1 MSKMLADKA
10 ALVTGAGG
18 GIGKAIALQFAAEG
32 ARVAVLDAE
41 VEAARAAC
49 EEIKGQGHSAIAL
62 AADVGDAAAVQRAVD
77 DLARQ
82 LGTLDI
88 LVNNAGIASRKMFE
102 QMSATDWQRVW
113 DTNLNGALHCTRS
126 ALPLL
131 KKQGG
136 KIVNIASVE
145 VFSHSRKLSAYAA
158 SKGALAGLSRTLAV
172 ELAPHKINVN
182 YICPGFIRTEMTRLY
197 WQRWLFRRYVA
208 RVTPLGRMG
217 EAEDVAKV
225 AAFLASPA
233 ADFVTGQGIVVDGGL
248 TLRSL

>member
-1 MSKMLADKA
+1 MSKLLADKT

-18 GIGKAIALQFAAEG
+18 GIGKAIALHFAAEG
-32 ARVAVLDAE
+32 ARVAVLDANGD
-41 VEAARAAC
+41 AARQTC
-49 EEIKGQGHSAIAL
+49 EQIEQQGNSAIAL
-62 AADVGDAAAVQRAVD
+62 AADVCDPAAVQRAVE

-82 LGTLDI
+82 MGTLHI
-88 LVNNAGIASRKMFE
+88 LVNNAGIAGRKMFE
-102 QMSATDWQRVW
+102 QMTPSDWQRVW
-113 DTNLNGALHCTRS
+113 DTNLTGALHCTRS

-131 KKQGG
+131 KRQGG
-136 KIVNIASVE
+136 KIVNVASVE
-145 VFSHSRKLSAYAA
+145 VFSHSRKLSAYSA
-158 SKGALAGLSRTLAV
+158 SKGALASLSRTLAV

-182 YICPGFIRTEMTRLY
+182 YICPGFIRTEMTRPY
-197 WQRWLFRRYVA
+197 WQRWLFRRYIL

-217 EAEDVAKV
+217 ESEDVAQV

>member
-1 MSKMLADKA
+1 MSKLLADKT

-18 GIGKAIALQFAAEG
+18 GIGKAIALRFAAEG
-32 ARVAVLDAE
+32 ARVAVVDANG
-41 VEAARAAC
+41 EAARQAC
-49 EEIKGQGHSAIAL
+49 EEIRQHGDSAIAL
-62 AADVGDAAAVQRAVD
+62 TADVCDAAAVQRALD
-77 DLARQ
+77 ELARQ
-82 LGTLDI
+82 LGTLHI
-88 LVNNAGIASRKMFE
+88 LVNNAGIAGKKMFE
-102 QMSATDWQRVW
+102 QMTPADWQRVW
-113 DTNLNGALHCTRS
+113 DTNLTGALHCIRG

-158 SKGALAGLSRTLAV
+158 SKGALASLSRTLAV
-172 ELAPHKINVN
+172 ELAPHRINVN
-182 YICPGFIRTEMTRLY
+182 YICPGFIRTEMTRAY
-197 WQRWLFRRYVA
+197 WQRWLFRKYVL

-217 EAEDVAKV
+217 EPEDVAQV

>member
-1 MSKMLADKA
+1 MSKILADKI
-10 ALVTGAGG
+10 ALVTGAGD
-18 GIGKAIALQFAAEG
+18 GIGKAIALRFAAEG
-32 ARVAVLDAE
+32 ARVAVLDARAD
-41 VEAARAAC
+41 AARQAC
-49 EEIKGQGHSAIAL
+49 EEIRQQGNSAIAL
-62 AADVGDAAAVQRAVD
+62 VADVCDPAAVQRAVE

-82 LGTLDI
+82 LGSLHI
-88 LVNNAGIASRKMFE
+88 LVNNAGIAGRKMFE
-102 QMSATDWQRVW
+102 QMTPADWQRVW
-113 DTNLNGALHCTRS
+113 DTNFTGALLCTRS

-145 VFSHSRKLSAYAA
+145 IFSHSRKLSAYSA
-158 SKGALAGLSRTLAV
+158 SKGALVSLSRTLAV

-182 YICPGFIRTEMTRLY
+182 YICPGFIRTEMTRPY
-197 WQRWLFRRYVA
+197 WQRWLFRRYIV

-217 EAEDVAKV
+217 ESDDVAKV